1 VLILFAVVLYF
12 LLAKPSNKEGLG
24 DDDGGPYYYYLHDG
38 YVFDDKVK
46 NIYKTK
52 DNKFKATFDGK
63 KYILKPGSIL
73 NKDKPDEDY
82 EGLSAQQA
90 CGKQQICGSYVIN
103 TNADKNGDYSV
114 TFKEIPPD
122 DIGYVSKPG
131 YKTYVLA

>member
-1 VLILFAVVLYF
+1 MKI
-12 LLAKPSNKEGLG
+12 
-24 DDDGGPYYYYLHDG
+24 
-38 YVFDDKVK
+38 
-46 NIYKTK
+46 KTK

-114 TFKEIPPD
+114 TFKEIPLFSSIITNQTGMCIRTCIVVTSKT
-122 DIGYVSKPG
+122 DI
-131 YKTYVLA
+131 